1 MTATPPLL
9 VELRDVSKRY
19 AGVQA
24 LRGITMGIQAGSI
37 HGLVGEN
44 GAGKSTLGKIIG
56 GAVERSGGEILVD
69 GRPVAYRSPRE
80 ALVDGLAVIQQE
92 LSLVPELTVAQNV
105 FLGVES
111 SRFGALGERTMRRRY
126 AELEERAGFG
136 LDGDAIVAALSVAQQ
151 QKVEILRAVARD
163 ARLIVMDEPTS
174 SLARTET
181 EQLHALVR
189 DLRREGITFVYVSHF
204 LEEVLALTDRVTV
217 FRNGTLIETLEC
229 EGTPVERLVT
239 GMLGREFDATFPA
252 RQPPPDD
259 ADVRLSVRGLHRPGV
274 IEDISF
280 DVRRGEIVGLA
291 GLVGSGRSEVARAI
305 FGADAVQAGQPDDL
319 AAADVE
325 GEPLRLGS
333 PRHAIAAGVA
343 LAPEDRKKQGLLLE
357 LPQRDNVTLPHL
369 AGLTR
374 LGVTDPR
381 RESVETAELLERLNV
396 TPPDPALP
404 VQALSGGNQQKVL
417 FAKWLLRRP
426 KVLILDEPTRGVDV
440 GAKRAIYD
448 LIVSLAA
455 DGMAVVVISSEVEEV
470 LGLAH
475 RVLVMHRGRI
485 TSHLSNNDLSPDAIV
500 HASFGIDAL
509 ESEIPT

>member
-1 MTATPPLL
+1 MTTATSPML

-80 ALVDGLAVIQQE
+80 ALADGLAVIQQE

-111 SRFGALGERTMRRRY
+111 SRLGAIGERAMRRRY

-136 LDGDAIVAALSVAQQ
+136 LDGDAIVSDLSVAQQ
-151 QKVEILRAVARD
+151 QKVEILRAVARN

-217 FRNGTLIETLEC
+217 FRNGAMIETLES

-239 GMLGREFDATFPA
+239 GMLGREFDATFPE
-252 RQPPPDD
+252 RRPPGDD
-259 ADVRLSVRGLHRPGV
+259 ADVRLAVRGLTRPGV
-274 IEDISF
+274 IEDVSF
-280 DVRRGEIVGLA
+280 DVRRGEIVGFA
-291 GLVGSGRSEVARAI
+291 GLVGSGRSEVARAV
-305 FGADAVQAGQPDDL
+305 FGADPVQSGT
-319 AAADVE
+319 VE
-325 GEPLRLGS
+325 VDGVPLRLGS

-369 AGLTR
+369 AELTR
-374 LGVTDPR
+374 MGVTDR
-381 RESVETAELLERLNV
+381 QRETAETAELLERLNV

-404 VQALSGGNQQKVL
+404 VQAMSGGNQQKVM
-417 FAKWLLRRP
+417 FAKWLLRTP
-426 KVLILDEPTRGVDV
+426 DVLILDEPTRGVDV

-475 RVLVMHRGRI
+475 RVLVMQRGRI
-485 TSHLSNNDLSPDAIV
+485 TNELSNINLSPDAIV
-500 HASFGIDAL
+500 HASFGIDGL
-509 ESEIPT
+509 ESEITT